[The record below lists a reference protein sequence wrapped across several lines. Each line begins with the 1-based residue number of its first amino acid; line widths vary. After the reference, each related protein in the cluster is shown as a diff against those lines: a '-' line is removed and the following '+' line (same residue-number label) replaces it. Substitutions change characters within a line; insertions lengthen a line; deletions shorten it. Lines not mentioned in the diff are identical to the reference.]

1 MNCVVIVTIN
11 KDTFFINDKELSN
24 VNSKPIFQTK
34 VNK

>member
-11 KDTFFINDKELSN
+11 KDIFFINDKELLN
-24 VNSKPIFQTK
+24 INNKPIFQTK